1 MLSKHKRE
9 ILNFIQEEG
18 SITIRQCAKIIYHG
32 RKYGYDMARKTL
44 RSLYQDKAIAR
55 YRYNMTAETIYYINT
70 RLGIHALKLLDVYAE
85 FIDLGCTIETFKKK
99 YRIYTNGKKYREIDA
114 LLELNYQEY
123 FIPLIIE
130 IDYSHMTSIQK
141 LQEIYESNH
150 FQQLYLEKLGE
161 EIYPIVI
168 IVRPVTTNSLVEDH
182 VFSILYSD
190 FELSNL
196 AKILNN

>member
-18 SITIRQCAKIIYHG
+18 SITIHQCAKIIYHG

-55 YRYNMTAETIYYINT
+55 YRYNMTAETIYYINQ

-85 FIDLGCTIETFKKK
+85 FINLGCTIETFKKK

-123 FIPLIIE
+123 FIPIILE
-130 IDYSHMTSIQK
+130 IDYSHMTSIEK
-141 LQEIYESNH
+141 LKEIYNCRYFQELYKQQIGES
-150 FQQLYLEKLGE
+150 
-161 EIYPIVI
+161 IYPLTI
-168 IVRPVTTNSLVEDH
+168 IVRPVVENRLLNDND
-182 VFSILYSD
+182 FSILYSD
-190 FELSNL
+190 FDLPNL
-196 AKILNN
+196 AKALE